1 MSMMTTP
8 PPQWLQGLD
17 PQSIEALA
25 RTREPGCVSLYVP
38 ASPHG
43 AKSDLARIELK
54 DRLRE
59 AVGQLES
66 AGAGESVIGPVA
78 VSVTRML
85 EDPASWRH
93 QWHGLVVLVSPT
105 GLVAHPLPVG
115 VPAST
120 HVADRFHLTPL
131 LAAVHATGMFLVLA
145 LAQDSVRL
153 VAVGADDTATTLAVP
168 GMPADLR
175 SATAL
180 DLTNDREAYAHLQTS
195 EDPKLR
201 MLEYSRAIDRALRE
215 AAGVPDWPLVIAA
228 AEPLASIFRSAST
241 RRGLVPETIEGNPE
255 KLSDHDLARAGR
267 PHIEHLRAKE
277 FEHHAADFEE
287 HVGSGHTVTDLSDV
301 ARAATEGSIRTLF
314 FDSDA
319 IEPGRV
325 AEADGAITR
334 EERDDAGNY
343 CIVDEVVRRALLT
356 GAVLVPAS
364 ASSVPGG
371 GPLAAILRYTTGTA
385 PGVPARGLAG

>member
-1 MSMMTTP
+1 MPTT
-8 PPQWLQGLD
+8 PPQWLKGLD
-17 PQSIEALA
+17 PESVEALA
-25 RTREPGCVSLYVP
+25 RIRESGCVSLYVP
-38 ASPHG
+38 ASPQG
-43 AKSDLARIELK
+43 AKADLGRIELK

-59 AVGQLES
+59 AVGQLEA
-66 AGAGESVIGPVA
+66 AGADESVTGPIVVA
-78 VSVTRML
+78 VTHLL
-85 EDPASWRH
+85 EDPAAWRH

-105 GLVAHPLPVG
+105 RLVAHPLPVG
-115 VPAST
+115 VRASA
-120 HVADRFHLTPL
+120 HVSDRFHLTPL
-131 LAAVHATGMFLVLA
+131 LAAVHATGTFLVLA

-153 VAVGADDTATTLAVP
+153 VVVGADDTATTLAVP

-215 AAGVPDWPLVIAA
+215 APGVPDWPLVIAA

-241 RRGLVPETIEGNPE
+241 RSGLAPETIEGNPE
-255 KLSDHDLARAGR
+255 RLSDHDLARAGR
-267 PHIEHLRAKE
+267 PHLERLRAKE
-277 FEHHAADFEE
+277 LAHHAADFEE

-314 FDSDA
+314 FDGDA
-319 IEPGRV
+319 TVPGYV
-325 AEADGAITR
+325 DDADGAIVR
-334 EERDDAGNY
+334 EDEDDAGNY

-356 GAVLVPAS
+356 GAVLVPAT
-364 ASSVPGG
+364 AASVPGG

-385 PGVPARGLAG
+385 PGVPAQGLAG